1 MCFVL
6 FVSSKVH
13 NLSTSWWCRTIQPV
27 EIYICIFIYALYLIL
42 VSQRLALV
50 SVLQCLSVLVEHYSC
65 ASFIS
70 FISILLLLVLSLSCY
85 YSVAGFSDKH
95 PFGSGQSGFATNF
108 GHSISG
114 EGHLGV
120 EGIIVAQTL
129 KIIVSR
135 LSTILIDP
143 SKSDNVV
150 RNI

>member
-1 MCFVL
+1 M
-6 FVSSKVH
+6 S
-13 NLSTSWWCRTIQPV
+13 P
-27 EIYICIFIYALYLIL
+27 
-42 VSQRLALV
+42 
-50 SVLQCLSVLVEHYSC
+50 VLVVTLFLVIEHYSW
-65 ASFIS
+65 ASVIS
-70 FISILLLLVLSLSCY
+70 FISILFLVVHSLPCY